1 MATREDRRPWEVVLK
16 EWQLRCIYE
25 RIYSHNPSLRRGKHT
40 INVPSINIAQSTSA
54 WANCT
59 EMWFK

>member
-25 RIYSHNPSLRRGKHT
+25 RIYSHNPSLRRDESLIIPLSQCLT
-40 INVPSINIAQSTSA
+40 IPVIA
-54 WANCT
+54 WIRD
-59 EMWFK
+59 